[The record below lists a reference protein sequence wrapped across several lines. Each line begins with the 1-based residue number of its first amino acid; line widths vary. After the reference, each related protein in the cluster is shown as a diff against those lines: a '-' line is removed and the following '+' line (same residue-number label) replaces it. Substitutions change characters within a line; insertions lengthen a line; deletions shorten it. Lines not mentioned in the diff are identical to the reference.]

1 MKRLYAT
8 MTTLTLHDRILKA
21 LSGSS
26 SQTPVNLLK
35 LQTMFVTDIEPDA
48 LTRELD
54 SMCAS
59 HELQVCYG
67 IKGGESYTS
76 YWLSGVI
83 PPSWKMSHK
92 ASAAIARKSAKGKTD

>member
-1 MKRLYAT
+1 MNA
-8 MTTLTLHDRILKA
+8 LTLHERILKA

-35 LQTMFVTDIEPDA
+35 LQAMFVTNVELDA
-48 LTRELD
+48 LTRELEA
-54 SMCAS
+54 MCMS

-92 ASAAIARKSAKGKTD
+92 AASAIARKSAKGKADRK

>member
-1 MKRLYAT
+1 MNRLNVA
-8 MTTLTLHDRILKA
+8 MTTPILHERILKA
-21 LSGSS
+21 LAGSS
-26 SQTPVNLLK
+26 SQAPVNLSK
-35 LQTMFVTDIEPDA
+35 LQTMFVPNVEPDA

-54 SMCAS
+54 SMCTS

-67 IKGGESYTS
+67 IKDGESYTS

-92 ASAAIARKSAKGKTD
+92 AAAVARKPVKGKAG